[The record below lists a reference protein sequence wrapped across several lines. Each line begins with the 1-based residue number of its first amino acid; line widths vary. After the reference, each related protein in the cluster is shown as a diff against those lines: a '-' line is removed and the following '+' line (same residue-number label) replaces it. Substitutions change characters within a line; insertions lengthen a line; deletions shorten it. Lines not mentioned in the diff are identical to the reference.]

1 MSDIKLTDFDANI
14 ANQSEEGSVSTNRKL
29 YTKIDQAEN
38 AVNLIS
44 KQLNELSAAFDALE
58 KIAFDSVNEV
68 DQTSETIKQ
77 IQDIALNTKILGFNA
92 SIEASRA
99 KEAGKGFGVIA
110 QEVRSLAETS
120 KLSAD
125 NIQNKMSNIKGYA
138 AGINHNIAQTRELVE
153 GCMKELE
160 QFNSILEEIKKTSE

>member
-1 MSDIKLTDFDANI
+1 MADIILTDHDSNFE
-14 ANQSEEGSVSTNRKL
+14 NQSKDNRCL
-29 YTKIDQAEN
+29 SAKIDQAEN
-38 AVNLIS
+38 TVQSIS
-44 KQLNELSAAFDALE
+44 KQLSELSAAFDVLE

-125 NIQNKMSNIKGYA
+125 NIQNKMSNIKGYS
-138 AGINHNIAQTRELVE
+138 AGINNNIAQTRALVE
-153 GCMKELE
+153 GCLKELE
-160 QFNSILEEIKKTSE
+160 QFNSILEEIKNTSE